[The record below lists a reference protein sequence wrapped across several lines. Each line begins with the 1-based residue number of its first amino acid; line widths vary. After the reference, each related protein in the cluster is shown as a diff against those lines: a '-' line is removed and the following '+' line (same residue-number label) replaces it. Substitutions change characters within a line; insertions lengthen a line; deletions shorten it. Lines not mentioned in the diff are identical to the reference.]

1 MTGAI
6 AMQAQT
12 FVQSS
17 PNGQSGSHRQLI
29 GRVVATERQPSTAF
43 QFHFWATPDSPI
55 GIGTLVVVATP
66 DRTVWGIVTEGQGYN
81 DVVSPMF
88 DFLGAD
94 GNPQAHP
101 PTERPEIRVYTA
113 AVLRHEPE
121 QPVQPV
127 PIGPV
132 YLATE
137 QDVLTALRID
147 AIPEERRIPVGI
159 YDSGGLKAPIYL
171 DADFLI
177 GPEAGHLNVTGTSG
191 LAAKTSAIQ
200 FLLNAIFQKVQGREV
215 AAVCFNVKGG
225 DLLFLDLPP
234 EHLLDERDL
243 QIYRLV
249 GVKPQ
254 PFEKVRYY
262 APYKPDRVNRATLR
276 TNPHLLHNVHPM
288 LWGLREVMRYVE
300 VLLNKDDVDAKAD
313 AFLQFL
319 RQRVI
324 EPGQFR
330 FEKEDAEKLSAI
342 GLPDSL
348 EVKNFSDLVRWF
360 ECVLRLIEYSNQR
373 QWRSFA
379 VETIRKIQNRL
390 VNLTTRFAGLVS
402 EGEAVFDLPWGQFE
416 DRALYVIDVASLS
429 AEAQDL
435 VFTRVIAE
443 LRERMEQ
450 RALGVDAVIVIV
462 DELNQYAPN
471 TNRET
476 YVMRTLRDICARGRY
491 LGLVLFG
498 AQQFR
503 SQVDRQVIG
512 NCSTAFYGR
521 IEMEELAQQG
531 YQIFSPAVKEK
542 MGALAPGEMLIR
554 HPYFTQPIFA
564 RFPRPAVLRGQD
576 GLRKYPPHEK
586 PFEEAIYE
594 QLRTLDPNIDRNAV
608 VDLIAQARY
617 TNGEVPTEPIVSAL
631 HRVMMERPPAGE
643 VLKRFE
649 RAMPTLPKTRQVVDE
664 SPYNQPLAEPPLM
677 SLDPFEE
684 DEEDPFR

>member
-1 MTGAI
+1 
-6 AMQAQT
+6 MQTQALI
-12 FVQSS
+12 
-17 PNGQSGSHRQLI
+17 QSGQNGRSIVERRLV

-55 GIGTLVVVATP
+55 GIGTLVAVEVP
-66 DRTVWGIVTEGQGYN
+66 GRTVWGVVTEGQGYN

-94 GNPQAHP
+94 GNPDAQP

-113 AVLRHEPE
+113 AVLRHHPE

-137 QDVLTALRID
+137 ADVLRALRID
-147 AIPEERRIPVGI
+147 EIPEERRVPVGI
-159 YDSGGLKAPIYL
+159 YDNGGLKAPVYL

-200 FLLNAIFQKVQGREV
+200 FLVNAIFQKVRGRTI
-215 AAVCFNVKGG
+215 AVICFNVKGG
-225 DLLFLDLPP
+225 DLLFLDMPP
-234 EHLLDERDL
+234 EHQLDERDCEVY
-243 QIYRLV
+243 QLV
-249 GVKPQ
+249 GIQPK

-262 APYKPDRVNRATLR
+262 APFKPDRVNLATLR
-276 TNPHLLHNVHPM
+276 THPSLTPANPM

-324 EPGQFR
+324 EPGV
-330 FEKEDAEKLSAI
+330 FEFNEAEASS
-342 GLPDSL
+342 LPEGQQQRL
-348 EVKNFSDLVRWF
+348 EVNNFSDLVRWF
-360 ECVLRLIEYSNQR
+360 ETVLRIMEYQNKK

-379 VETIRKIQNRL
+379 VETVRKIQNRL

-402 EGEAVFDLPWGQFE
+402 EGTEVFDLPWGKFE
-416 DRALYVIDVASLS
+416 DRTVYVIDVANLS

-435 VFTRVIAE
+435 IFTRVIAE

-450 RALGVDAVIVIV
+450 RSLGVDAVIVIV

-512 NCSTAFYGR
+512 NCSTSFYGR

-531 YQIFSPAVKEK
+531 YQIFGPAVKEK
-542 MGALAPGEMLIR
+542 MGTLAPGEMLIR
-554 HPYFTQPIFA
+554 HPYFNQPIFV

-576 GLRKYPPHEK
+576 GLRRYPPAEDK
-586 PFEEAIYE
+586 SLEDAVYE
-594 QLRTLDPNIDRNAV
+594 HLRQLDPAIQRNA
-608 VDLIAQARY
+608 IADIIAR
-617 TNGEVPTEPIVSAL
+617 TRNGNGEVDSDRVIAAMHKVLIQKPPVGEVLRMFEREVPRPPAVRQVSAL
-631 HRVMMERPPAGE
+631 DPID
-643 VLKRFE
+643 
-649 RAMPTLPKTRQVVDE
+649 LPL
-664 SPYNQPLAEPPLM
+664 SEPPLIG
-677 SLDPFEE
+677 LGDDEE
-684 DEEDPFR
+684 DEDDPFR